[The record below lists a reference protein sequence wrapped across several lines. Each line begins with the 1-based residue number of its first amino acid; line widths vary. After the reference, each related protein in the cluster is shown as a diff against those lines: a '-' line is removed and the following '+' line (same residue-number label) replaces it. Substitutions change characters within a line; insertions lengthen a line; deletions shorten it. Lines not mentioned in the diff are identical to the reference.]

1 MNFELMKRFLL
12 HVLFWTVYMAQ
23 DTLMSYLWDTA
34 KLQYLPIREQV
45 VMAIGNSSVYLLP
58 KLLFTYFVLYVSLDN
73 ILTGTQ
79 KLWTN
84 ILYILLSLVAAIFL
98 FRVLARYVTV
108 PLVYHGLLNAPPFFN
123 LLGFLAN
130 LMDLGF
136 AAGAAIFIK
145 QLRLQLAGKEQ
156 EKILIKEKLE
166 TELKFLKNQTNP
178 HFLFNTLNNIY
189 ALARKKSDS
198 TPDVV
203 MKLSKML
210 RFMLY
215 ESAKPFI
222 TIGEE
227 TGLIEDYLDLERIRY
242 SDRLNITF
250 KKEIDDSN
258 QRVSPLLLLPF
269 VENAFKHGVSE
280 TRFDSFVNIELLLK
294 DRILH
299 FTVENA
305 KESAGLTSGDSKIG
319 LLNVRR
325 QLELM
330 YKQFDLQVND
340 NQTSFT
346 VHLTIHLD
354 SHEKI

>member
-1 MNFELMKRFLL
+1 MKRFLL
-12 HVLFWTVYMAQ
+12 HLLFWTVYMVQ

-34 KLQYLPIREQV
+34 KLQSLPMSQQIT
-45 VMAIGNSSVYLLP
+45 MAIGNSFVYLLP
-58 KLLFTYFVLYVSLDN
+58 KLLFTYFVLYVLLDN
-73 ILTGTQ
+73 ILAGKG
-79 KLWTN
+79 KLWKN
-84 ILYILLSLVAAIFL
+84 VLYIVFSLFVTLIL
-98 FRVLARYVTV
+98 FRLLARYVTV
-108 PLVYHGLLNAPPFFN
+108 PLVYHGLLNVPPFFN

-189 ALARKKSDS
+189 ALARKKSDR

-215 ESAKPFI
+215 ESGKPFI
-222 TIGEE
+222 TIAEE

-242 SDRLNITF
+242 NERLNITF
-250 KKEIDDSN
+250 KKEIDNSH
-258 QRVSPLLLLPF
+258 QQVSPLLLLPF
-269 VENAFKHGVSE
+269 VENAFKHGISE

-294 DRILH
+294 NGVLH
-299 FTVENA
+299 FMVENA
-305 KESAGLTSGDSKIG
+305 KENTGVASGDTKIG
-319 LLNVRR
+319 LCNVKR

-330 YKQFDLQVND
+330 YRQFDLQVND
-340 NQTSFT
+340 NETSFS
-346 VHLTIHLD
+346 VNLTIHLN